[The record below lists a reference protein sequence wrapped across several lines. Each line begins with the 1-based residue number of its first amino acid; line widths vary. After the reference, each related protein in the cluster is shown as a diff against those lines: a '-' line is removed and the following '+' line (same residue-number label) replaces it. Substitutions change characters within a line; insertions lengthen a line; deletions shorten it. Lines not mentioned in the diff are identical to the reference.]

1 MHHDPGSWL
10 LGFNPKHCWHYS
22 RWKLLPLWS
31 PVVLNGFCVVCRYL
45 CLRHL
50 SSTFFFT
57 PTDNYKATLVYL
69 ALFIF
74 VLYQTNHRF
83 PMSWVQPKQFRV
95 HVRRVLHVQCNSVVL
110 VCLFTMKWWWGKL
123 KNNFTHI
130 LSPNANN
137 FPNLKAKEI
146 AMILTKHKWNY
157 SLFSWAYHSI
167 MITWLLIS
175 WVTNTLTIIGFDIV
189 HRIDYQSRTLCN
201 EHFRAWILAEVDIV
215 DVLFCVFRFSTV

>member
-74 VLYQTNHRF
+74 VLYQTNPRF

-130 LSPNANN
+130 WSPNANN
-137 FPNLKAKEI
+137 FPNLKGKRNCYD
-146 AMILTKHKWNY
+146 LDKTQVK
-157 SLFSWAYHSI
+157 LFTIFMSI
-167 MITWLLIS
+167 PFDNDYLAINIMGDKYTHNHRFWHCSSNWLSIENFAQ
-175 WVTNTLTIIGFDIV
+175 WTL
-189 HRIDYQSRTLCN
+189 
-201 EHFRAWILAEVDIV
+201 
-215 DVLFCVFRFSTV
+215 